1 MARVLL
7 LFTFLLMQNF
17 LISFRDQRITQDVE
31 RFCETFR
38 KVIIVVVVSP
48 FTITYYT
55 YLCYQR

>member
-1 MARVLL
+1 
-7 LFTFLLMQNF
+7 MQNV

-31 RFCETFR
+31 RFCDTFR